1 MLTDG
6 RLMAYA
12 ADKGDKLLEIQTG
25 QRSGM
30 GPPMTWS
37 LDGRQ
42 YVTLMG
48 GRGAGA
54 IRRLVVASAAAGRL
68 GRGGQAPG
76 AGGGQA
82 PAAGGRGNPLQ
93 PGPGVPPRM
102 LTFVLDG
109 KAPLP
114 SQP

>member
-1 MLTDG
+1 
-6 RLMAYA
+6 
-12 ADKGDKLLEIQTG
+12 
-25 QRSGM
+25 
-30 GPPMTWS
+30 MTFS

-54 IRRLVVASAAAGRL
+54 ATPAPGGGLPPAA
-68 GRGGQAPG
+68 GGQAAPG
-76 AGGGQA
+76 
-82 PAAGGRGNPLQ
+82 GGRGNPLQ

-109 KAPLP
+109 TAPLP

>member
-1 MLTDG
+1 
-6 RLMAYA
+6 
-12 ADKGDKLLEIQTG
+12 
-25 QRSGM
+25 
-30 GPPMTWS
+30 MTWS
-37 LDGRQ
+37 VDGRQ

-54 IRRLVVASAAAGRL
+54 ALTPAAG
-68 GRGGQAPG
+68 QPPA
-76 AGGGQA
+76 AGGGQP
-82 PAAGGRGNPLQ
+82 PAAGGQAAAGGGRGNPLQ

>member
-1 MLTDG
+1 
-6 RLMAYA
+6 
-12 ADKGDKLLEIQTG
+12 
-25 QRSGM
+25 
-30 GPPMTWS
+30 MTWS

-48 GRGAGA
+48 GRGAGSA
-54 IRRLVVASAAAGRL
+54 TPPPPAAAG
-68 GRGGQAPG
+68 GQATG
-76 AGGGQA
+76 
-82 PAAGGRGNPLQ
+82 GGRGNPLQ